1 MNGTFNS
8 ASPPSCAKM
17 TTVLILL
24 GSLGVCDQ
32 CGEPEV
38 KWRERN
44 IVAFSTENSNAPFAY
59 AVNYI
64 FILLA

>member
-1 MNGTFNS
+1 
-8 ASPPSCAKM
+8 M